1 MTATGSIAA
10 IAAALVLAA
19 CDSMQTIQSMPP
31 APNPFK
37 PPPLAVRVGESGA
50 SAPIVLQRGQTLV
63 VTLEAN
69 VTTGYRWEAV
79 QGYSPTLVSLGTPDY
94 TSRSAPPDVGAPG
107 DMTFR
112 FRADAPGATTLALDY
127 RRPFEPD
134 VAPAK
139 TVRYDV
145 TVQ

>member
-1 MTATGSIAA
+1 MSAA
-10 IAAALVLAA
+10 GYLAALAAALALVG
-19 CDSMQTIQSMPP
+19 CDPMQRIQSPPP
-31 APNPFK
+31 ALNPFK
-37 PPPLAVRVGESGA
+37 PPPIAVHVGEGNTA
-50 SAPIVLQRGQTLV
+50 APIVLQRGQTLV

-79 QGYSPTLVSLGTPDY
+79 NGFSPTLVSLGTPDY
-94 TSRSAPPDVGAPG
+94 TARTSPPDIGAPG

-112 FRADAPGATTLALDY
+112 FRGDAPGTTTLELAY
-127 RRPFEPD
+127 RRPFEPN

-139 TVRYDV
+139 TIRYDV